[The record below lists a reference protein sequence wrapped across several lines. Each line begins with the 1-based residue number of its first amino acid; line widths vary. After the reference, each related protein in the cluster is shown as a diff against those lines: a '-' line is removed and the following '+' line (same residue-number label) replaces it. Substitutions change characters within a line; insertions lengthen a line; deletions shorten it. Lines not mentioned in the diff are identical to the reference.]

1 MSEEDKKF
9 FESCRELFMCE
20 GWGVFLNEVQNVI
33 DTIDIGS
40 IPSSDEFW
48 RCKGKLEILRLI
60 VNWEASVKAAEAMAE
75 EEQ

>member
-1 MSEEDKKF
+1 MTEEDKKF
-9 FESCRELFMCE
+9 FDNCRELFMCD
-20 GWGVFLNEVQNVI
+20 GWADFQKEVQTVI

-60 VNWEASVKAAEAMAE
+60 ANWETSVKAAEAMAE
-75 EEQ
+75 EDE